1 MFPRPALGL
10 NALRYAPP
18 AAFTVQHPYLRHD
31 VTKSPKVRTVLS
43 LTRHISD
50 SSAMVRYVQ
59 PSWLRKAE
67 APGIIVL
74 TRVLFALVFSLG
86 SSDSQLGTENITGR
100 GLQAL
105 KVGYLGP
112 PYSSEQGLV
121 FFGLIVSEEPRSRSA
136 VQGQYCNREHAH
148 P

>member
-1 MFPRPALGL
+1 MFPRLALGL

-18 AAFTVQHPYLRHD
+18 AAFTVQHPYLKHD

-50 SSAMVRYVQ
+50 SSAIGTVRTAFLAAQSGGSRHNRSYEG
-59 PSWLRKAE
+59 SFCAR
-67 APGIIVL
+67 
-74 TRVLFALVFSLG
+74 FSLG

-136 VQGQYCNREHAH
+136 VQGRYCNCEHAH